1 MGGVPNGLRRPQ
13 IAARLQYSSPMEI
26 LPSLIL
32 ALSIIGLMSFV
43 AQRAAIP
50 APVLLAVSGVVWSL
64 IPSLPSLEIEP
75 KVILAVFLPP
85 LLYADAWD
93 ASWVDFRRWL
103 RPILQLAIGLV
114 AFTILVVGLV
124 AHWAMPTLPWAAC
137 FLLGAIVSPTDT
149 IAVHAVLERLRVP
162 RRVTAILGGE
172 SLVNDAT
179 GLLGVSLAT
188 VVVMTGSFEAGRIG
202 LRFAQIA
209 GFGILIG
216 ALVGLVAAR
225 LNSVVRGTNV
235 LFAFSLAAPYAAYFL
250 AERAGASGVLSV
262 VIAGFVASW
271 RLHAIAPESRVEL
284 YSSWDQLTFVLNALM
299 FLYVGLETPHRLMEA
314 IDSIGLGSMGTPFAS
329 ASGIIGV
336 ALLIS
341 IAVILSRI
349 IWIFPG
355 AYIPLALS
363 PKLREKEGGYPR
375 PRAVILASW
384 CGVRGAVSL
393 AAALSIPLTLPSG
406 DAFPGR
412 DEIIACTLAVILVT
426 LIGQGITL
434 LPLVRRLGLSDAD
447 PTEVEVRRARE
458 AMLSAGIARLDS
470 FCTEESCPIAV
481 HRLRDVMSDQLSSLE
496 AEDSL
501 ARAEALQ
508 RLAVTVDVRRAI
520 YHAQTSALLALRDH
534 GAVNDKVHQELQLEL
549 DRASVDLRVT

>member
-1 MGGVPNGLRRPQ
+1 V
-13 IAARLQYSSPMEI
+13 ET

-32 ALSIIGLMSFV
+32 ALSIIGLMTFV

-50 APVLLAVSGVVWSL
+50 APVLLAVSGVAWSM
-64 IPSLPSLEIEP
+64 IPKLPPLEIEP
-75 KVILAVFLPP
+75 GVVLSVFLPP
-85 LLYADAWD
+85 LLYADAWE

-114 AFTILVVGLV
+114 AFTILIVGII

-149 IAVHAVLERLRVP
+149 VAVHAVLERLRVP

-179 GLLGVSLAT
+179 GLLGVSLAI
-188 VVVMTGSFEAGRIG
+188 VVVLTGSFEAGQVG
-202 LRFAQIA
+202 LRFAKIA

-216 ALVGLVAAR
+216 AAVGFLAAR
-225 LNSVVRGTNV
+225 LNSILRGTNV

-250 AERAGASGVLSV
+250 AEHVHASGVLAV

-271 RLHAIAPESRVEL
+271 RVHVIAPESRVEL
-284 YSSWDQLTFVLNALM
+284 YSSWDQLTFILNSLM
-299 FLYVGLETPHRLMEA
+299 FLYVGLETPHRLREA
-314 IDSIGLGSMGTPFAS
+314 IDSIDGTMGAH
-329 ASGIIGV
+329 AAGIIGT

-341 IAVILSRI
+341 MAVILSRI

-355 AYIPLALS
+355 AYIPPTLW
-363 PKLREKEGGYPR
+363 PKIREREGGYPS
-375 PRAVILASW
+375 PKAVILASW

-393 AAALSIPLTLPSG
+393 AAALSIPHTLPDG
-406 DAFPGR
+406 APFPGR
-412 DEIIACTLAVILVT
+412 AEIIACTLAVILVT
-426 LIGQGITL
+426 LIGQGLTL

-458 AMLSAGIARLDS
+458 AMLSAGIDRLDA

-481 HRLRDVMSDQLSSLE
+481 YRLRDVMSDQLSSLE

-508 RLAVTVDVRRAI
+508 RLAVTVDVRRAV
-520 YHAQTSALLALRDH
+520 YEAQTKALLALRDR
-534 GAVNDKVHQELQLEL
+534 GAVNDRVHQELQLEL
-549 DRASVDLRVT
+549 DRDSADLRVS